1 MFPSIT
7 HDDVYRIETPR
18 LWLRWPQ
25 LADAPAIA
33 DFARH
38 KQVAQ
43 MTASIPIHKPPIR
56 RLISCAPHA

>member
-25 LADAPAIA
+25 SADASAIA

-38 KQVAQ
+38 KQVAE
-43 MTASIPIHKPPIR
+43 MTASI
-56 RLISCAPHA
+56 